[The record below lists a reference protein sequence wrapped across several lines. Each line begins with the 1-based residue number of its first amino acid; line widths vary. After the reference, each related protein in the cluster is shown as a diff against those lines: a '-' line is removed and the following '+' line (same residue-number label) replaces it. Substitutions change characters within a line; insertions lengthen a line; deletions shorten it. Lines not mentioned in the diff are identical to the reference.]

1 MFIFVWLNIM
11 EVDSSK
17 MKRERETERYSRRK
31 LDYLTCINRNR
42 NRNVKYKIFR
52 LWNEA

>member
-1 MFIFVWLNIM
+1 M

-17 MKRERETERYSRRK
+17 MKRERETERYLRRK
-31 LDYLTCINRNR
+31 LDYLTCINR